1 MTPDDMGFGGN
12 LPSIPK
18 SRKYQDKPLE
28 EHAVRELQ
36 KVIDTCNAEGHLRF
50 QMVTGSKGAF
60 EGLLARS
67 FDGASNY
74 VALVKKKD
82 DPDEKVGYYGEKV
95 VLHAQML
102 GMNTCWVGLTYSKRK
117 LDIHVGKDEKLVCVL
132 ALGYGADQGMAHK
145 SKPMG
150 ELCGC
155 DGDMPE
161 WFRNGMEAAMLAPT
175 AMNKQKF
182 RFTLNGD
189 GKVSAETAGDPY
201 TEVDLGI
208 AKLHFELGA
217 GKDSFQWA

>member
-1 MTPDDMGFGGN
+1 ME
-12 LPSIPK
+12 SIGIDEAMRNRH
-18 SRKYQDKPLE
+18 SVRKYQDKPLE
-28 EHAVRELQ
+28 EHTVRELQ
-36 KVIDTCNAEGHLRF
+36 KVIDTCNAEGHLKF

-82 DPDEKVGYYGEKV
+82 DPDEKVGYYGEWV

-117 LDIHVGKDEKLVCVL
+117 LDIRVGKDEKLVCVL
-132 ALGYGADQGMAHK
+132 ALGYGADQGVAHE
-145 SKPMG
+145 SKPME
-150 ELCGC
+150 ELCDC

-189 GKVSAETAGDPY
+189 GKVSAKTAGGPY

-217 GKDSFQWA
+217 GKDNFQWA

>member
-1 MTPDDMGFGGN
+1 ME
-12 LPSIPK
+12 SIGIDEAMRNRH
-18 SRKYQDKPLE
+18 SVRKYQDKPLE

-36 KVIDTCNAEGHLRF
+36 KVIDTCNAEGHLKF

-67 FDGASNY
+67 FDGVSNY

-132 ALGYGADQGMAHK
+132 PSATVRTRAWRTRANRWRSSAAATAICLSGSGMAWRRRC
-145 SKPMG
+145 SPP
-150 ELCGC
+150 L
-155 DGDMPE
+155 
-161 WFRNGMEAAMLAPT
+161 R
-175 AMNKQKF
+175 
-182 RFTLNGD
+182 
-189 GKVSAETAGDPY
+189 
-201 TEVDLGI
+201 
-208 AKLHFELGA
+208 
-217 GKDSFQWA
+217 